1 MTERE
6 TDERPGSDRGLADAR
21 ETADRVRSGLRR
33 AILGR
38 DDVVDL
44 VVVALLAGGHVLL
57 EDYPGSGKTM
67 LARALGAAL
76 EPADGTAAA
85 APFRRIQFTPDLLPS
100 DITGVTV
107 FEPDSGTF
115 RFQPGPVFAHVV
127 LADEINR
134 TSPKVQAALLEAMAE
149 RQVTVDNVTHP
160 LPEPFLV
167 IATQNPLGLAGTFP
181 LPAPQL
187 DRFLFKVRMEHVD
200 RDAELAVLAGWR
212 ERLHPSFEEGP
223 RVSPAAILRARTAL
237 EEGIHVAPAIR
248 EALVDIARAVRADRR
263 VGQGLSTR
271 AILQAIPALAARA
284 LLAGRDWVG
293 TEDLSA
299 LLVPLFAHRLA
310 LAPGVKDP
318 VPVLEDAARQVLD
331 RVSAATLRP

>member
-1 MTERE
+1 MTEHE
-6 TDERPGSDRGLADAR
+6 APGHGTDGASLAVAR
-21 ETADRVRSGLRR
+21 EVADRVRARLRR

-38 DDVVDL
+38 DDVIDL

-76 EPADGTAAA
+76 EPAEDTSA

-107 FEPDSGTF
+107 FEPESGTF
-115 RFQPGPVFAHVV
+115 RFQPGPIFAHVV

-160 LPEPFLV
+160 LEEPFLV

-187 DRFLFKVRMEHVD
+187 DRFLFKVRMDHVD
-200 RDAELAVLAGWR
+200 REAELAVLDSWR
-212 ERLHPSFEEGP
+212 QRLHPSFDDGA
-223 RVSPAAILRARTAL
+223 RVAPAEVLAARDAIET
-237 EEGIHVAPAIR
+237 GIHVAPAIR
-248 EALVDIARAVRADRR
+248 EALVDIARAVRSDQR
-263 VGQGLSTR
+263 VAQGLSTR

-293 TEDLSA
+293 TEDLEA
-299 LLVPLFAHRLA
+299 LLLPLFAHRLA
-310 LAPGVKDP
+310 LAPGVRDP
-318 VPVLEDAARQVLD
+318 EPVLRDAARDVLD

>member
-1 MTERE
+1 MAEHE
-6 TDERPGSDRGLADAR
+6 AAKHGTDGTSLAAAR
-21 ETADRVRSGLRR
+21 EVADRVRDRLRR

-38 DDVVDL
+38 DDVIDL
-44 VVVALLAGGHVLL
+44 VVIALLAGGHVLL

-76 EPADGTAAA
+76 EPGDEAST

-100 DITGVTV
+100 DITGATV
-107 FEPDSGTF
+107 FEPESGTF

-160 LPEPFLV
+160 LAEPFLV

-187 DRFLFKVRMEHVD
+187 DRFLFKVRMDHVE
-200 RDAELAVLAGWR
+200 RDAELAVLASWR
-212 ERLHPSFEEGP
+212 DRLHPSFDEGA
-223 RVSPAAILRARTAL
+223 RVPAAAILAAREAI
-237 EEGIHVAPAIR
+237 ERSIHVAPAIR
-248 EALVDIARAVRADRR
+248 EALVDLARAVRADQR
-263 VGQGLSTR
+263 VAQGLSTR
-271 AILQAIPALAARA
+271 AILQAIPALATRA

-293 TEDLSA
+293 TEDLEA

-310 LAPGVKDP
+310 LAPGVRDP
-318 VPVLEDAARQVLD
+318 EPVLRDAARDVLE
-331 RVSAATLRP
+331 RASAATLRP